1 MGSIASKNKPMH
13 TIKIQWDT
21 PEPVEDFALA
31 YLGGADEAA
40 YDLAVEMF
48 EYIATLLVAE

>member
-1 MGSIASKNKPMH
+1 MH